1 MMLRWGAAALLVAAW
16 MLLSWRAWRQA
27 RARHRP
33 VADPA
38 GWLVIHA
45 SQSGQA
51 LALAEQSANALRAA
65 GHPAQ
70 TLSLNQADPA
80 LLARATQALFIASTS
95 GEGDAPDGAARFV
108 QRVMPEAIALAGLR
122 YALLALGDSSYKHFC
137 GFGRQLDQ
145 WLRTQGA
152 QPLAE
157 RIEADRSAPAALQRW
172 QQTLA
177 DVTGASP
184 ADWQAPGH
192 TEWRLAA
199 RRRLNPGSVGG
210 PCYLIELR
218 PLGHETGHWQ
228 AGDIAEVVPRTAPQE
243 DLQAPRDYSIATLP
257 ADGCV
262 QLLVRQ
268 QRNAHGE
275 LGVGSGW
282 LTERCPLDGKVAL
295 RLRSNPGF
303 HLPPGDYPLVLIGNG
318 TGLAGLRAWLKARA
332 ALGHGRNWLVFG
344 ERHADH
350 DALLC
355 DELQDWQRQGLLPEL
370 DLVYSRQ
377 GQGYVQDR
385 LRQRAALLHEW
396 IDAGAVIA
404 LCGSL
409 QGMAQGVDQ
418 ALEEILGAQ
427 RLQTLRADGR
437 LRRDVY

>member
-16 MLLSWRAWRQA
+16 ILLSWRAWRQA
-27 RARHRP
+27 HARRRP

-51 LALAEQSANALRAA
+51 QALAEQSATVLQAA
-65 GHPAQ
+65 GQRAQ
-70 TLSLNQADPA
+70 TLSLNQADAA
-80 LLARATQALFIASTS
+80 LLARATHALFIASTS
-95 GEGDAPDGAARFV
+95 GEGDAPDGAAHFV
-108 QRVMPEAIALAGLR
+108 QRVMPETLALGGLR

-145 WLRTQGA
+145 WLMTQGA
-152 QPLAE
+152 RPLAE
-157 RIEADRSAPAALQRW
+157 RIEADRSAPTALQRW
-172 QQTLA
+172 QRTLSEL
-177 DVTGASP
+177 TGASP
-184 ADWQAPGH
+184 ADWQPPAY
-192 TEWRLAA
+192 TDWRLAV
-199 RRRLNPGSVGG
+199 RRLLNPGSAGG

-218 PLGHETGHWQ
+218 PLNTEALQWQ
-228 AGDIAEVVPRTAPQE
+228 AGDIAEIAPRSTPQA
-243 DLQAPRDYSIATLP
+243 DLQAPRDYSIASLP

-268 QRNAHGE
+268 QRNARGE
-275 LGVGSGW
+275 PGLGSGW
-282 LTERCPLDGKVAL
+282 LTERCPIDGKVAL

-303 HLPPGDYPLVLIGNG
+303 HLPPGDFPLVLIGNG

-332 ALGHGRNWLVFG
+332 ARGHGRNWLVFG

-385 LRQRAALLHEW
+385 LRQRAALLREW
-396 IDAGAVIA
+396 VGAGAVIA

-409 QGMAQGVDQ
+409 QGMARGVDQ
-418 ALEEILGAQ
+418 ALEDILGAQ
-427 RLQTLRADGR
+427 GLQTLRADGR
-437 LRRDVY
+437 VRRDVY